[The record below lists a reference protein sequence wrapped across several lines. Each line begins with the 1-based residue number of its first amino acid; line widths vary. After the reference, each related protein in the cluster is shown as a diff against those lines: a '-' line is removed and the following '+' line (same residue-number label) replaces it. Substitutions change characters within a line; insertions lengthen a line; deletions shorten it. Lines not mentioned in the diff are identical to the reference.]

1 MSPPNQPRRGRQIS
15 RRLELELEP
24 ELEDALEQSSKEE
37 LKKKECHPAPS
48 LFLPSSSTVS
58 GSMFANVFRSMWY
71 FDVRMKIQS
80 ERTTYSL
87 SPIILSLFSLTLIQK
102 QLPFLQEKKWH
113 QHRSL
118 KELSS
123 PATELDRRHEASPVP
138 REGFPRPMPIF

>member
-1 MSPPNQPRRGRQIS
+1 MLTTQLDAYLAVLLD
-15 RRLELELEP
+15 RLELELEP

-37 LKKKECHPAPS
+37 FKKKECHPAPS

-71 FDVRMKIQS
+71 FDVRRKIQS

-87 SPIILSLFSLTLIQK
+87 SPIILILFSLTLIQK

-118 KELSS
+118 KDL
-123 PATELDRRHEASPVP
+123 PGNRV
-138 REGFPRPMPIF
+138 G

>member
-1 MSPPNQPRRGRQIS
+1 
-15 RRLELELEP
+15 
-24 ELEDALEQSSKEE
+24 
-37 LKKKECHPAPS
+37 
-48 LFLPSSSTVS
+48 
-58 GSMFANVFRSMWY
+58 MFANVFRSMWY

-138 REGFPRPMPIF
+138 REGFPRPMPIFSLSLSLAAAIEIEVGEIYDRFQLSGAVKEAFRLDSGFNL

>member
-1 MSPPNQPRRGRQIS
+1 MSPPNQPRRRRQIS

-37 LKKKECHPAPS
+37 SKKKECHPAPS

-87 SPIILSLFSLTLIQK
+87 SPIILILFSLTLIQK

-138 REGFPRPMPIF
+138 REGFPRLMPIF

>member
-1 MSPPNQPRRGRQIS
+1 MSPPNQPRRRRQIS

-37 LKKKECHPAPS
+37 SKKKNVIQLPHSFCHLAQR
-48 LFLPSSSTVS
+48 

-71 FDVRMKIQS
+71 FDVRMKMKS

-123 PATELDRRHEASPVP
+123 PATELDRRHEASPP
-138 REGFPRPMPIF
+138 GLSSRRPLNPISTT

>member
-1 MSPPNQPRRGRQIS
+1 
-15 RRLELELEP
+15 
-24 ELEDALEQSSKEE
+24 
-37 LKKKECHPAPS
+37 
-48 LFLPSSSTVS
+48 
-58 GSMFANVFRSMWY
+58 MWY

-138 REGFPRPMPIF
+138 REGFQTIGGIMALRAIGEWIVLRSIGGMRTLRAM